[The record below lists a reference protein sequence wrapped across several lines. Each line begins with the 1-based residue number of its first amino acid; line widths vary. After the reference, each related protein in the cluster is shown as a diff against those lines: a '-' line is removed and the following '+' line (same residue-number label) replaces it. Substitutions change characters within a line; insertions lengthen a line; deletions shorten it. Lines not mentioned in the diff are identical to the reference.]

1 MEYINVKNLK
11 YTAGGKY
18 ILNGVTFSIE
28 DHDRVAVLGSNG
40 AGKTTLF
47 ENILGVSKPNDGEVI
62 FNKNL
67 RKNNHIAAIWDSF
80 DIFPYFKAN
89 EVVKYFSLM
98 YGCKEP
104 DKDII
109 SLLGIEQFGNKYMKL
124 LSKGEKK
131 RVAIAA
137 TMQSHPLLLFMDEL
151 TSELDKQTQNDVW
164 EMLINNGVTVVFITH
179 KWDEAKKYANKYLL
193 LSNGTNLAPVNTA
206 EELMSRM
213 PYDKKLITDSR
224 FAGTDIND
232 VFSYT
237 EGDKTTY
244 LFSSSIEDMLFKT
257 INTNNFSIM
266 PADIYDVYR
275 YLSIHPKK

>member
-1 MEYINVKNLK
+1 
-11 YTAGGKY
+11 
-18 ILNGVTFSIE
+18 
-28 DHDRVAVLGSNG
+28 
-40 AGKTTLF
+40 
-47 ENILGVSKPNDGEVI
+47 
-62 FNKNL
+62 
-67 RKNNHIAAIWDSF
+67 
-80 DIFPYFKAN
+80 
-89 EVVKYFSLM
+89 
-98 YGCKEP
+98 
-104 DKDII
+104 
-109 SLLGIEQFGNKYMKL
+109 
-124 LSKGEKK
+124 
-131 RVAIAA
+131 
-137 TMQSHPLLLFMDEL
+137 
-151 TSELDKQTQNDVW
+151 
-164 EMLINNGVTVVFITH
+164 MLINNGVTVVFITH

-275 YLSIHPKK
+275 YLSIHPQK